1 MLLFSRCIFLYKL
14 PVFSTVLP
22 KKKKKEY
29 IKYVNNITPLQNISE
44 PLTTYHKPTVRKVAS
59 KRENIYRTNK

>member
-1 MLLFSRCIFLYKL
+1 MYKL

-22 KKKKKEY
+22 KKKKRKKKEY

-44 PLTTYHKPTVRKVAS
+44 PLTKYHKPTVRKVAS